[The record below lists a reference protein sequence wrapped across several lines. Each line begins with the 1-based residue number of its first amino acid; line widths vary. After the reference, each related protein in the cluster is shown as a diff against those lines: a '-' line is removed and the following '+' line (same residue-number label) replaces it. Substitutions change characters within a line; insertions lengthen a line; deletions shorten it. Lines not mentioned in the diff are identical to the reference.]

1 VLWRRLLSLLS
12 GTGSGGEVGKVAA
25 RLRAVITVLLLLLT
39 ITGMPGLVASASVQP
54 RPVTV
59 ATHDMA
65 PFVDSAK
72 AIKSGFSVDILDQIA
87 KRQGWDLTYLD
98 VGGVGDQLKAVAD
111 GRADAA
117 AGAVS
122 ITAERSQIFDFS
134 QPTLNAG
141 LQIAVP
147 AGATERNSPG
157 LVDFLKL
164 LFSKSILV
172 WLGAALVLTVIPAHI
187 IWLVERG
194 HADSMVSKSYFP
206 GIFQAFG
213 WGLGMLAAAP
223 DDAPRHWIARAMA
236 VVWAFVSIIFV
247 AYYTATLTANL
258 TVEQFDSQIH
268 SPSDLVGKKVCTVAK
283 TTSAS
288 FLRTLGVT
296 PTEVPSIDVCFNGI
310 RDRSFDAVVYDAP
323 VLRYHVANDGAGV
336 MALAGPVFQNEDY
349 GIAFRNGSDLRKEA
363 DEALLSMRED
373 GTYELIKQKWFGS
386 DEGG

>member
-1 VLWRRLLSLLS
+1 M
-12 GTGSGGEVGKVAA
+12 AA
-25 RLRAVITVLLLLLT
+25 RLRGVLIVALLLSAIGVLPNL
-39 ITGMPGLVASASVQP
+39 ISPAWASS
-54 RPVTV
+54 RPVIV

-65 PFVDSAK
+65 PFVDTAK
-72 AIKSGFSVDILDQIA
+72 AIKSGFTVDILDQIA

-296 PTEVPSIDVCFNGI
+296 PTEVPSIDLCFNGI

-373 GTYELIKQKWFGS
+373 GTYELIKQKWFGA

>member
-1 VLWRRLLSLLS
+1 
-12 GTGSGGEVGKVAA
+12 VAA
-25 RLRAVITVLLLLLT
+25 RLRTVLIVALLLAAIGALPNL
-39 ITGMPGLVASASVQP
+39 ISPAWASS
-54 RPVTV
+54 RPVIV

-65 PFVDSAK
+65 PFVDTDK
-72 AIKSGFSVDILDQIA
+72 AIKSGFTVDVLDQIA
-87 KRQGWDLTYLD
+87 KREGWDLSYLD
-98 VGGVGDQLKAVAD
+98 VGGIADQLKAVAD

-122 ITAERSQIFDFS
+122 ITAERTQSFDFS

-141 LQIAVP
+141 LQIAIP
-147 AGATERNSPG
+147 AGSAERSSPG
-157 LVDFLKL
+157 LIDFLKL

-223 DDAPRHWIARAMA
+223 DDAPRHWIARAVA

-258 TVEQFDSQIH
+258 TVEKFDSQIH
-268 SPSDLVGKKVCTVAK
+268 SPSDLVGKSVCTVAN
-283 TTSAS
+283 TTSAAY
-288 FLRTLGVT
+288 LRGLGVKT
-296 PTEVPSIDVCFNGI
+296 DDVPSIDVCFNGI
-310 RDRSFDAVVYDAP
+310 RDHKFDAVVYDAP

-336 MALAGPVFQNEDY
+336 MELAGPVFQTEDY
-349 GIAFRNGSDLRKEA
+349 GIAFKNGSDLRKEA
-363 DEALLSMRED
+363 DAALLSMRED
-373 GTYELIKQKWFGS
+373 GTYDLIKQKWFGS
-386 DEGG
+386 GEPA

>member
-1 VLWRRLLSLLS
+1 
-12 GTGSGGEVGKVAA
+12 VAA
-25 RLRAVITVLLLLLT
+25 RLRTVLIVALLLAAIGALPNL
-39 ITGMPGLVASASVQP
+39 ISPAWASS
-54 RPVTV
+54 RPVIV

-65 PFVDSAK
+65 PFVDTDK
-72 AIKSGFSVDILDQIA
+72 AIKSGFTVDVLDQIA
-87 KRQGWDLTYLD
+87 KREGWDLSYLD
-98 VGGVGDQLKAVAD
+98 VGGIADQLKAVAD

-122 ITAERSQIFDFS
+122 ITAERTQSFDFS

-141 LQIAVP
+141 LQIAIP
-147 AGATERNSPG
+147 AGSAERSSPG
-157 LVDFLKL
+157 LIDFLKL

-258 TVEQFDSQIH
+258 TVEKFDSQIH
-268 SPSDLVGKKVCTVAK
+268 SPSDLVGKSVCTVAN
-283 TTSAS
+283 TTSAAY
-288 FLRTLGVT
+288 LRGLGVKT
-296 PTEVPSIDVCFNGI
+296 DDVPSIDVCFNGI
-310 RDRSFDAVVYDAP
+310 RDHKFDAVVYDAP

-336 MALAGPVFQNEDY
+336 MELAGPVFQTEDY
-349 GIAFRNGSDLRKEA
+349 GIAFKNGSDLRKEA
-363 DEALLSMRED
+363 DAALLSMRED
-373 GTYELIKQKWFGS
+373 GTYDLIKQKWFGS
-386 DEGG
+386 GEPA